1 MGILMKNEDALDS
14 AVFIT
19 PTKDKFLI
27 TPKGKHKQQQ
37 TFFAMK
43 RAIDILASTALL
55 LFFAPLIGAFALMVR
70 LDGHRAFYGQ
80 VRLGKNGLPFRMWKL
95 RSMVPDADARLAR
108 HIAANPAA
116 KEEWDNNQKLL
127 CDPRVTAIGRLLRKY
142 SLDELPQLFNVLS
155 GEMSLI
161 GPRPMMCGQQ
171 SGYPGEL
178 YAGLRPGLTGLW
190 QVSRRDDQTFAARAR
205 FDLEYAQNLSIA
217 NEGRIVLLTLV
228 YLFKG
233 RGC

>member
-1 MGILMKNEDALDS
+1 MGILMKNEDALES
-14 AVFIT
+14 AIFIT
-19 PTKDKFLI
+19 PTKDKFLS
-27 TPKGKHKQQQ
+27 TPRRKQKHA
-37 TFFAMK
+37 FFAMK
-43 RAIDILASTALL
+43 RAIDILASAGLL
-55 LFFAPLIGAFALMVR
+55 LFFALALMVR

-80 VRLGKNGLPFRMWKL
+80 VRLGKNGRPFRMWKL

-108 HIAANPAA
+108 HIAADPAA
-116 KEEWDNNQKLL
+116 KAEWDNNQKLL
-127 CDPRVTAIGRLLRKY
+127 SDPRVTAIGKLLRKY